1 MSTDQRGSWSIYAPN
16 PGVCFSRVVTAWRLE
31 RLKIKRGK
39 NTGLRIIL
47 RTNTRAAAA
56 AVSGVVGRTLRVR
69 KYVSRAGAAC
79 RAGRRIS

>member
-1 MSTDQRGSWSIYAPN
+1 MEVGTFEN
-16 PGVCFSRVVTAWRLE
+16 
-31 RLKIKRGK
+31 KKREK
-39 NTGLRIIL
+39 HRTSNH
-47 RTNTRAAAA
+47 TNTRAAAA